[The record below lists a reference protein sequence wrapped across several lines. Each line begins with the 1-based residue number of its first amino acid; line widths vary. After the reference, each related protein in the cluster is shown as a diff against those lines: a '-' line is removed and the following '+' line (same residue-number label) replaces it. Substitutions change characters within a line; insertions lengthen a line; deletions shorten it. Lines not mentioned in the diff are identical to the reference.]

1 MEILPPLS
9 EEDRM
14 LSGLCY
20 PFWPL
25 VPPMVLL
32 GARREEPFVHF
43 HALQALALGFL
54 STGGCLLLAGFVWLT
69 LKVLPG
75 GSPTFSGIV
84 GLGVFSA
91 GFFVLAFYVS
101 FLMYTAWRAGDGRFL
116 RLPFVGAWAEARMQ
130 ANLGLGPEDYSVEPL
145 PARNQS
151 VPPESR
157 EPAMVPAD
165 AERLTRLHRPASAP
179 GQTRAPVTPSRP
191 RLLALQEMEESS
203 VPAPGFEPVPE
214 RREPDMEGG
223 AEEGFQPGLFTAPKQ
238 TASRQFR
245 WEALDQEE

>member
-1 MEILPPLS
+1 
-9 EEDRM
+9 M

-91 GFFVLAFYVS
+91 GFFVLVFYVS
-101 FLMYTAWRAGDGRFL
+101 FLLYTAWRAGDGRFL

-130 ANLGLGPEDYSVEPL
+130 ANLGLGPEDYSAEPL
-145 PARNQS
+145 PARTQS
-151 VPPESR
+151 VPS
-157 EPAMVPAD
+157 EPRQAVVRPSD
-165 AERLTRLHRPASAP
+165 AERLTRLHRPTAAAGQAPAS
-179 GQTRAPVTPSRP
+179 VTPSRP
-191 RLLALQEMEESS
+191 RLLALQEMEES
-203 VPAPGFEPVPE
+203 PAPEPGFEQGPGIL
-214 RREPDMEGG
+214 EPDMEQGS
-223 AEEGFQPGLFTAPKQ
+223 EEGFQPGLFTAPKQ